1 MIGVAIGSYF
11 VLPTLFDVI
20 VAKYKKNKT
29 LKIIKSKL
37 SEKGYN
43 IDNRMEKDIVGGIII
58 DLTDWDYYNSAWGS
72 ESWWS
77 FVPVMR
83 WIILIGDIKYLCGDY
98 TDMNEEYRILEDI
111 VDNNEDVIKYLKNCG
126 YISIDE
132 EKMQWINDRNNA
144 LKELEG
150 KYDEPEKNKK
160 ENVIEISKNDDL
172 ELLKLKRKLLDE
184 MIELK
189 KSQKENDNILEKEI
203 KKQNNDV
210 ELDNLSLKYT
220 PDKKKKN

>member
-43 IDNRMEKDIVGGIII
+43 IDNRMEKDIVRRIII
-58 DLTDWDYYNSAWGS
+58 DLTDLDYYNSCWYF
-72 ESWWS
+72 ESINS
-77 FVPVMR
+77 FAPVMR
-83 WIILIGDIKYLCGDY
+83 WMVLIYDIKYLCGDY
-98 TDMNEEYRILEDI
+98 TDINEEYRILEDI
-111 VDNNEDVIKYLKNCG
+111 VDNNEDVIKYLEKCG

-144 LKELEG
+144 LKELEE

-172 ELLKLKRKLLDE
+172 GLLKLKRKLLDE
-184 MIELK
+184 MIEERK
-189 KSQKENDNILEKEI
+189 QTDISSKPKARIYSNNKSAK
-203 KKQNNDV
+203 
-210 ELDNLSLKYT
+210 
-220 PDKKKKN
+220 

>member
-43 IDNRMEKDIVGGIII
+43 IDNRMEKDIVRKIII
-58 DLTDWDYYNSAWGS
+58 DCTNWNYFDSDWNN
-72 ESWWS
+72 EIS
-77 FVPVMR
+77 FSFMPFIR
-83 WIILIGDIKYLCGDY
+83 WILIPSNIKYLCGDY
-98 TDMNEEYRILEDI
+98 SSFNESYRFLEDI
-111 VDNNEDVIKYLKNCG
+111 VDNNEDVIKNLKNCG

-132 EKMQWINDRNNA
+132 EKRQWINDRNNA

-184 MIELK
+184 MIDERK
-189 KSQKENDNILEKEI
+189 QTDISSKPKPKARIYANNKSAK
-203 KKQNNDV
+203 
-210 ELDNLSLKYT
+210 
-220 PDKKKKN
+220 